1 MKENHQMPRHR
12 AVASTIACAAAW
24 VLSCPTSAAGASI
37 TPATFEEIVNIG
49 GFTRQGA
56 DLGVAE
62 SVSLSV
68 LSSEWAERGGGSG
81 NAWVVPV
88 NPVSTGIDLD
98 LTGGTNPSGIGGT
111 AFTQTR
117 YQYTVVKLDPQLPDI
132 VDLTFSGFA
141 SVSVENNQPGG
152 IPTWFSY
159 ALVWVDSRQFAVR
172 NSDANGI
179 YTGLF
184 EDEWH
189 QVPLGSFAVGATGT
203 IELDAFSHG
212 EGSGPDF
219 RFRSQ
224 VLIDPTIEVS
234 SPNANGYR
242 VEFSSG
248 IEAPPA
254 ATVPEPAS
262 LTLLTLGLAGV
273 VSRGRMTGRDRWQRA
288 NRRPPH
294 Q

>member
-1 MKENHQMPRHR
+1 
-12 AVASTIACAAAW
+12 V
-24 VLSCPTSAAGASI
+24 AGAGI

-49 GFTRQGA
+49 GFTRAGA
-56 DLGVAE
+56 DLGAAE
-62 SVSLSV
+62 SVSLTV
-68 LSSEWAERGGGSG
+68 LSGDWAERGGGSG
-81 NAWVVPV
+81 NAWIVPV

-98 LTGGTNPSGIGGT
+98 LAGGTNPSGIGGT

-117 YQYTVVKLDPQLPDI
+117 YQYTVVKLDPLLPDI

-141 SVSVENNQPGG
+141 SVNVANNQPQG

-159 ALVWVDSRQFAVR
+159 ALIWVDSRQFAVR

-184 EDEWH
+184 EDEWRR
-189 QVPLGSFAVGATGT
+189 VPIGSFAVGATGT

-219 RFRSQ
+219 RFSSQ
-224 VLIDPTIEVS
+224 VFIDPTIEVS
-234 SPNANGYR
+234 SPNQQGYR
-242 VEFSSG
+242 VEFSPG
-248 IEAPPA
+248 LAVPPA

-273 VSRGRMTGRDRWQRA
+273 VARRRMAGGKRG
-288 NRRPPH
+288 
-294 Q
+294 

>member
-1 MKENHQMPRHR
+1 
-12 AVASTIACAAAW
+12 V
-24 VLSCPTSAAGASI
+24 AGANI
-37 TPATFEEIVNIG
+37 TPATFEEFVGIG

-56 DLGVAE
+56 DLAIAE
-62 SVSLSV
+62 NVSLTV
-68 LSSEWAERGGGSG
+68 LSSDWADRGGGSA
-81 NAWVVPV
+81 NAWIVPV

-98 LTGGTNPSGIGGT
+98 LAGGTNPSGIGGT
-111 AFTQTR
+111 ASTRTR
-117 YQYTVVKLDPQLPDI
+117 YQYTVVKLDPLLPDI

-141 SVSVENNQPGG
+141 SVSVENNQTQG

-159 ALVWVDSRQFAVR
+159 GLIWVDSRQFAVR

-189 QVPLGSFAVGATGT
+189 QVPLGSFAVGAIGT

-234 SPNANGYR
+234 SPNAQGYR

-248 IEAPPA
+248 IAVPPA

-262 LTLLTLGLAGV
+262 LALLTLGLAGV
-273 VSRGRMTGRDRWQRA
+273 VSRRRMAGRDRRDE
-288 NRRPPH
+288 R
-294 Q
+294 